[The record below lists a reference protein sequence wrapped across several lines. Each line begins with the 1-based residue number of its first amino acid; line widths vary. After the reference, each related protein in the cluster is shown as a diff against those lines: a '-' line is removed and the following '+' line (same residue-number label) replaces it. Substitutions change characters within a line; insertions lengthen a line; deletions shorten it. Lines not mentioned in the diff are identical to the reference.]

1 MGNTPEAV
9 AEYSLRLSGENASLI
24 KSIQAAYQLYQIPPD
39 GNTQHTVSLTRRGTI
54 HAEAF
59 VESAKRYPGFRD
71 RLSYD
76 DQITLLKG
84 GAIEAFILRY
94 AHYYQEN
101 AKFYSAKLHRLDVP
115 TDRIQA
121 LLEFFKKTALKK
133 LDEIQFALLQS
144 LVVFNPARDNLQNK
158 DLVTSIRSQ
167 AITALEQYC
176 LVSQNL
182 EKRKINL
189 KQPCLL
195 FCSLMELLTDLQ
207 LLKETYSNMLKQNRH
222 GDGNLTPLLYEIW
235 DLNPVQQNTMDS
247 LYGDVFVNLNTYP
260 TPVATPQPIRPPPP
274 PPPLVSGSL
283 PKVSGSLSGSPSMQ
297 QQPQQQQ
304 QQPPNFNWNSTPNFL
319 TEIQQAQ
326 IRNLTH

>member
-1 MGNTPEAV
+1 MG
-9 AEYSLRLSGENASLI
+9 
-24 KSIQAAYQLYQIPPD
+24 
-39 GNTQHTVSLTRRGTI
+39 
-54 HAEAF
+54 
-59 VESAKRYPGFRD
+59 
-71 RLSYD
+71 
-76 DQITLLKG
+76 
-84 GAIEAFILRY
+84 
-94 AHYYQEN
+94 
-101 AKFYSAKLHRLDVP
+101 
-115 TDRIQA
+115 
-121 LLEFFKKTALKK
+121 
-133 LDEIQFALLQS
+133 
-144 LVVFNPARDNLQNK
+144 
-158 DLVTSIRSQ
+158 SQ

-260 TPVATPQPIRPPPP
+260 TPVATPQP
-274 PPPLVSGSL
+274 VSNPISNLQSTVL
-283 PKVSGSLSGSPSMQ
+283 PAVTGQALGTSPSTQ

-304 QQPPNFNWNSTPNFL
+304 QP
-319 TEIQQAQ
+319 
-326 IRNLTH
+326 